1 MDSETR
7 YVHHKNRFPSKLCVT
22 FCKYLQV
29 FDKQTFRKE
38 NKVLQLKKY
47 VKNVCDAYQILLNP
61 LTEAIVYL

>member
-1 MDSETR
+1 MANQ
-7 YVHHKNRFPSKLCVT
+7 KT